1 MNAEKLKGYMK
12 QNGIS
17 PEELAPAAN
26 MDISTWYRKL
36 QKHGDSFTVKE
47 MNEIILFS
55 KMKLSDAAEIFFDE
69 DGGIRDEFFYYADE
83 EDKMFLWE
91 QWSSREAQKKHCQQ
105 PHFLEL
111 SKIKEKYGVETDIQI
126 EDQESK

>member
-47 MNEIILFS
+47 MNEIILFT

-69 DGGIRDEFFYYADE
+69 ELADT
-83 EDKMFLWE
+83 
-91 QWSSREAQKKHCQQ
+91 QVKK
-105 PHFLEL
+105 EV
-111 SKIKEKYGVETDIQI
+111 G
-126 EDQESK
+126 

>member
-12 QNGIS
+12 KNGIS

-47 MNEIILFS
+47 MNEIIHFS

-69 DGGIRDEFFYYADE
+69 KLAD
-83 EDKMFLWE
+83 M
-91 QWSSREAQKKHCQQ
+91 RE
-105 PHFLEL
+105 
-111 SKIKEKYGVETDIQI
+111 KEVG
-126 EDQESK
+126 